1 MTNQVFIKDISEIL
15 LQTLN
20 LSLIFFLILFY
31 FDNKTM
37 IIEEI
42 INIIWILINLN

>member
-1 MTNQVFIKDISEIL
+1 MTNQIFIKDISEIL

-31 FDNKTM
+31 FDNKKGG
-37 IIEEI
+37 
-42 INIIWILINLN
+42 NK

>member
-1 MTNQVFIKDISEIL
+1 MNNQVFIKDVSEIL

-31 FDNKTM
+31 FENKGGKK
-37 IIEEI
+37 
-42 INIIWILINLN
+42 

>member
-31 FDNKTM
+31 FDNKRGGKK
-37 IIEEI
+37 
-42 INIIWILINLN
+42 WV

>member
-1 MTNQVFIKDISEIL
+1 MNNQVFIKDVSEIL

-31 FDNKTM
+31 FDNKKGGK
-37 IIEEI
+37 
-42 INIIWILINLN
+42 IWI